1 MKYAIVESGG
11 KQYKAVEGE
20 AIHLDRLPIQVGQ
33 EIQLEQVLLL
43 VDEANVTVGTPT
55 VKDMNVF
62 VKVVEHFKGPKV
74 VIFKY
79 SPKKR
84 IRVKT
89 GHRQNYTRLQ
99 VEQIG
104 AVKTA
109 AVARAEM
116 IVEFEPPEVTE
127 VPMKPA
133 KAPAKEKAAKAPK
146 ATKVEKAPEK
156 AKATKAAKTSKA
168 PAETKASKTA
178 KTPKATATKKTTKT
192 TKTTTASK
200 TKKAEKK

>member
-11 KQYKAVEGE
+11 KQYKAVKGE
-20 AIHLDRLPIQVGQ
+20 TIELDRLPIQVGE
-33 EIQLEQVLLL
+33 EIQLDQVLLL
-43 VDEANVTVGTPT
+43 VDEDNVTVGTPT

-62 VKVVEHFKGPKV
+62 AKVVEHFKGPKV

-104 AVKTA
+104 SVRVAPA
-109 AVARAEM
+109 ARAEM
-116 IVEFEPPEVTE
+116 IVEVEPLEITE
-127 VPMKPA
+127 SPMKP
-133 KAPAKEKAAKAPK
+133 AKAPK
-146 ATKVEKAPEK
+146 ATKVEKDTEK

-178 KTPKATATKKTTKT
+178 KTPKTTAAKKTTE
-192 TKTTTASK
+192 TTTASK
-200 TKKAEKK
+200 TKKTEKK

>member
-20 AIHLDRLPIQVGQ
+20 SIQLDRLPLQVGE
-33 EIQLEQVLLL
+33 EIQMDQVLLL
-43 VDEANVTVGTPT
+43 VDEDDVTVGTPT

-62 VKVVEHFKGPKV
+62 AKVVEHLKGPKV

-104 AVKTA
+104 SVREVK
-109 AVARAEM
+109 
-116 IVEFEPPEVTE
+116 VE
-127 VPMKPA
+127 KPA
-133 KAPAKEKAAKAPK
+133 EITQPVLTEEPVVTFEAPAKKKAAKAP
-146 ATKVEKAPEK
+146 
-156 AKATKAAKTSKA
+156 KATKAAKTSKA

-178 KTPKATATKKTTKT
+178 KTPKATAAKTT